1 MLICRPSLHVSIDLC
16 RHAHVPLSVCCL
28 HMHACS
34 PTCDHLSACVC
45 VSVWDEVRQQGLL
58 FHFLWVVGGVLN
70 KEALSCPLEP
80 AGWKLA
86 PACVPACHS
95 VVVDSPVWE
104 SSTVSLLLETKSH
117 WHSFCIDC
125 SLANLTTGKFIFSS
139 QNTLDSLGTSL
150 LFVVFF
156 LNTMKICWFCECANK
171 TWGPWLMQTMSG

>member
-1 MLICRPSLHVSIDLC
+1 MLICRPSLHVSISLC
-16 RHAHVPLSVCCL
+16 RHAHVLLSVL
-28 HMHACS
+28 FTHACV
-34 PTCDHLSACVC
+34 LSYLWSSECLCVC
-45 VSVWDEVRQQGLL
+45 VSVWGEVRQQGLL
-58 FHFLWVVGGVLN
+58 FHFLWVVGGALN

-104 SSTVSLLLETKSH
+104 SLTVSLLLETKSH

-150 LFVVFF
+150 LFVVF
-156 LNTMKICWFCECANK
+156 LKYHENLLVLWMR
-171 TWGPWLMQTMSG
+171 Q